1 MESIV
6 IPPNYKDQFRG
17 KKITWK
23 EPWMPSTFEMD
34 NLKIKYVCFV
44 QNPGDMVYSSYG
56 AIHWV
61 LNPVSI
67 FFVFIIF
74 FT

>member
-1 MESIV
+1 MESIN
-6 IPPNYKDQFRG
+6 IPPTYKEQFGG
-17 KKITWK
+17 KIITWR

-34 NLKIKYVCFV
+34 NLKIKYVSFT
-44 QNPGDMVYSSYG
+44 QHPGDMVYSSYG

-67 FFVFIIF
+67 LFQFF
-74 FT
+74 